1 MESETRDNSV
11 AHPERSDCSVI
22 NFASRRPSSLVER
35 RYGAQVRLVILRKPW
50 LLVGY
55 KELEPVANFRV

>member
-1 MESETRDNSV
+1 M